1 MFIINLTYK
10 VSLDEVEKYLQDH
23 VEYLKI
29 QYEKKNFIA
38 SGRKNPRDGG
48 VILSKL
54 DSKDK
59 LQEVLKKDPFYIEDL
74 ANYEIIEFFPT
85 MTSEEFENL
94 KEEIWKG
101 NVDINTLLK
110 KLKYS
115 LEKETFLLL
124 WFMIILKILSW
135 KSIFMSFGKLYLKN
149 KMIKGLE

>member
-10 VSLDEVEKYLQDH
+10 VSLDEVEKYLQQH
-23 VEYLKI
+23 VEYLKV
-29 QYEKKNFIA
+29 QYDQKNFIA

-59 LQEVLKKDPFYIEDL
+59 LQEVLDQDPFYIEDL

-94 KEEIWKG
+94 KEEI
-101 NVDINTLLK
+101 
-110 KLKYS
+110 
-115 LEKETFLLL
+115 
-124 WFMIILKILSW
+124 
-135 KSIFMSFGKLYLKN
+135 
-149 KMIKGLE
+149 